1 MANKT
6 VLKENLKPEDTK
18 ATKPGVNK
26 IDKKNIAP
34 DKVAHKK
41 QKIPTKKSSAL
52 VAASAGR
59 SALDA
64 VKANS
69 SRDVRGSSGLAN
81 TGTII
86 SYD

>member
-1 MANKT
+1 MSNKTAIKT
-6 VLKENLKPEDTK
+6 VLKKDSTKESKPSVNQ
-18 ATKPGVNK
+18 VNK
-26 IDKKNIAP
+26 QNIAP
-34 DKVAHKK
+34 VEVAEKK
-41 QKIPTKKSSAL
+41 QKTQPKKSSGI
-52 VAASAGR
+52 VADAVGR
-59 SALDA
+59 SAVNQ

>member
-6 VLKENLKPEDTK
+6 VLKKDSTKESKPTLNQ
-18 ATKPGVNK
+18 GNN
-26 IDKKNIAP
+26 KNIAQ
-34 DKVAHKK
+34 DKVADKK
-41 QKIPTKKSSAL
+41 QKTPIRKSSGI
-52 VAASAGR
+52 VAGAVGR
-59 SALDA
+59 SAVDA
-64 VKANS
+64 VKGNS

>member
-6 VLKENLKPEDTK
+6 VLKKDSTKNSKPV
-18 ATKPGVNK
+18 VNQV
-26 IDKKNIAP
+26 DKKSIAP
-34 DKVAHKK
+34 GKVADKK
-41 QKIPTKKSSAL
+41 QNKPIKKKSGI
-52 VAASAGR
+52 VADAVGR
-59 SALDA
+59 SAVDQ

-69 SRDVRGSSGLAN
+69 SRDVRGSSGLGN

>member
-6 VLKENLKPEDTK
+6 VLKKGSTKESKPSVDQ
-18 ATKPGVNK
+18 V
-26 IDKKNIAP
+26 KKQNIAP
-34 DKVAHKK
+34 VKIADKK
-41 QKIPTKKSSAL
+41 QKIPTKKSSGI
-52 VAASAGR
+52 VAAAVGR
-59 SALDA
+59 SAVDA
-64 VKANS
+64 VKGNS

>member
-6 VLKENLKPEDTK
+6 VLKKDSTK
-18 ATKPGVNK
+18 ETKPAVNQVSN
-26 IDKKNIAP
+26 KNIAP
-34 DKVAHKK
+34 DKVPDKK
-41 QKIPTKKSSAL
+41 QKTPIKKPSGI
-52 VAASAGR
+52 VAAAVGR
-59 SALDA
+59 SAVDA
-64 VKANS
+64 VKGNS

>member
-6 VLKENLKPEDTK
+6 VLKKDSTKESKPS
-18 ATKPGVNK
+18 VNQGNN
-26 IDKKNIAP
+26 KNTAP
-34 DKVAHKK
+34 DKVADKK
-41 QKIPTKKSSAL
+41 QKTPIKKSSGI
-52 VAASAGR
+52 VAGAVGR
-59 SALDA
+59 SAVDA
-64 VKANS
+64 VKGNS